1 MKFTARVLK
10 MEDTGFSGTKI
21 MLSTEN
27 PLPGDLEPTFVFIA
41 GHKEKELKFGEEYVI
56 TISPVVP

>member
-1 MKFTARVLK
+1 